1 MTSQESSMMS
11 TKMNAI
17 YRPWLPTFIIPEPV
31 SWNEQIT
38 INDNISYED
47 ETNDNREGKLPKL
60 KINRA
65 KS

>member
-1 MTSQESSMMS
+1 
-11 TKMNAI
+11 MNAI